1 MEIARGA
8 QRTTY
13 CAQPTAIR
21 RGKVRLRIEHMCA
34 CRIGLHDRELA
45 KRHAKR
51 CTSESH
57 VDTRSEFR
65 KKLRRACEIVRCL
78 SRFLP
83 LVEVGRE
90 GQDAKR
96 EVQPA
101 RLDDDGGV
109 QPVDCWIVGEPYTY
123 THIAMK
129 RIQTLAKYKSRS
141 FSRPLRC
148 VDISFSC
155 AWRPSTCSWLARCP
169 CAPSA
174 MSADRSSFL
183 RSARQ
188 DRGCSSCVLPR

>member
-1 MEIARGA
+1 
-8 QRTTY
+8 
-13 CAQPTAIR
+13 
-21 RGKVRLRIEHMCA
+21 MCA

-51 CTSESH
+51 CTSESR

-155 AWRPSTCSWLARCP
+155 A
-169 CAPSA
+169 
-174 MSADRSSFL
+174 
-183 RSARQ
+183 
-188 DRGCSSCVLPR
+188 